1 MDCTNMGGL
10 VGHVV
15 NTKDLDH
22 EEFRRE
28 NTDLRAALRGD
39 PTPEDT
45 PTELGTDDPSEPE
58 ASVGEDPAEETGDGQ
73 RRDVQIRPPEVVEP
87 LMDPE
92 TGDDEG
98 SNEGS
103 SEPEAGEEGG
113 EDDARGSSAA
123 ERGVPEWAQPG
134 SEDTAIQQGQIEP
147 FIAGGVAQAANG
159 LYLTEEA
166 DGEISRQEV
175 GDSGFPAA
183 VERALVYYY
192 PDVSWDHPG
201 MVVFVSAMGL
211 ATAIQA
217 KKGQGPATP
226 EAVDDEGSS
235 ESSPESEA
243 QPEAQQ
249 TDLPAEGIWAEVA
262 SGEAQEDA
270 QDLEE
275 PEGSG
280 SDYWQG
286 IQRQAGGGSV

>member
-1 MDCTNMGGL
+1 MGGL
-10 VGHVV
+10 VAHVT

-28 NTDLRAALRGD
+28 TADLRAALRGD

-45 PTELGTDDPSEPE
+45 PTDPDPSEAD
-58 ASVGEDPAEETGDGQ
+58 ASVGEDPAEDPPEETGDGQ
-73 RRDVQIRPPEVVEP
+73 RRDVHIRPPDVVKP
-87 LMDPE
+87 MMDPD
-92 TGDDEG
+92 TGPTEAADEG
-98 SNEGS
+98 A
-103 SEPEAGEEGG
+103 SEPDAGEDTG
-113 EDDARGSSAA
+113 EEARDGSSAA

-134 SEDTAIQQGQIEP
+134 SQDTAIQQGQIEP

-159 LYLTEEA
+159 LYLTEDE

-201 MVVFVSAMGL
+201 MVAFISAIGL

-217 KKGQGPATP
+217 KKGQGPPTP
-226 EAVDDEGSS
+226 EAQQDGDTEPT
-235 ESSPESEA
+235 PEPEA
-243 QPEAQQ
+243 QPEE
-249 TDLPAEGIWAEVA
+249 TEAEGIWAEVA
-262 SGEAQEDA
+262 SGEAQ
-270 QDLEE
+270 QDPENLEE

-286 IQRQAGGGSV
+286 IQRQAGGGLG